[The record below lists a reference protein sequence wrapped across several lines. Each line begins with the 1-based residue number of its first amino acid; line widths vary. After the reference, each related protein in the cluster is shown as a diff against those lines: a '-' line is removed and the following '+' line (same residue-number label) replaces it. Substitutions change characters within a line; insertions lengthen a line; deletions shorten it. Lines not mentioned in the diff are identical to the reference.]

1 MQECVGDVEVATSSN
16 PNPKRPRRSDHFKL
30 TFTNPQS
37 LKTLVDIVSNILSEC
52 HFQVCTGTDGPFV
65 GILIES
71 IDNKQVCMITARLAC
86 QAEGAEDVFCVKMS
100 TLNTLLRSV
109 QSHCCVDVARADGS
123 PDVSICSYETSPS
136 ECRSRFSLRTL
147 AKEPDRVHLDD
158 IDYEYTVEIDLVA
171 LRQYVKM
178 AKDIKADVMEFVVEE
193 PRAQHTDA
201 RHTYL
206 KLSAGSDDVQML
218 QCFHSVTEAA
228 PDEGAPPNVTIRTD
242 ACRGGATPG
251 IGGENLRVC
260 YRERFSVD
268 YLGYFM
274 KSMERHHLTMRLSSG
289 KPLILQYPLGNEESY
304 IRFVLAPRSE

>member
-1 MQECVGDVEVATSSN
+1 MQQCDDADAAKSSN
-16 PNPKRPRRSDHFKL
+16 LKRSRSSDHFKL

-37 LKTLVDIVSNILSEC
+37 LKTLVDIVSNILAEC
-52 HFQVCTGTDGPFV
+52 HFQVCTGNDGPFV

-109 QSHCCVDVARADGS
+109 QPHCCVDVSRADGS
-123 PDVSICSYETSPS
+123 PDVSICAYETSPS

-147 AKEPDRVHLDD
+147 AKEPDSVHLDD

-178 AKDIKADVMEFVVEE
+178 AKDIKAEVMEFVVEE
-193 PRAQHTDA
+193 PRAQHTEA

-206 KLSAGSDDVQML
+206 KVSAGADDVQML
-218 QCFHSVTEAA
+218 HCFHSVTEAA

-242 ACRGGATPG
+242 ACRGGATPDVG
-251 IGGENLRVC
+251 ASENLRVC